1 MNIISALRA
10 AEAKMEYRFKSVFE
24 EHRDLVHVNSN
35 DRCKVRFKIYVS
47 WLDAAFANPWNS
59 TINLEF
65 RQLKFH
71 VRHARSRIHFAVR
84 VDPAGT
90 VSAYKSV
97 GVCGDAVT
105 VCALR

>member
-47 WLDAAFANPWNS
+47 WLDAAFANP
-59 TINLEF
+59 
-65 RQLKFH
+65 
-71 VRHARSRIHFAVR
+71 
-84 VDPAGT
+84 
-90 VSAYKSV
+90 
-97 GVCGDAVT
+97 
-105 VCALR
+105 